1 MDPGNDRRKN
11 PTDDKPPG
19 RDLPPVT
26 PELTSEPAS
35 EPTSELTPA
44 PPAEPTAE
52 VLAAIANRY
61 GVRAAAI
68 REVPGGVAN
77 HAFALGD
84 DLFLRIPRGKEFE
97 GDLHKEVAV
106 IPVVRSAGV
115 RTPAIVD
122 FDSTRA
128 LVDAPY
134 MVIEQL
140 HGTDLI
146 AAATAEPPDDQLWQD
161 LGTQIALLHQIPQTA
176 LDGVPTDD
184 GGGDPRP
191 TVDRLATL
199 GYLDPGTADWLLG
212 WFDRLATRFPQ
223 GQRPVLLHGD
233 LAPQN
238 LLTRHNRLEA
248 LIDWGD
254 AAWGPPGMEFA
265 KLPLEQVAATL
276 PAYQRD
282 SKSDGQLEA
291 AALWFHLS
299 WGLSG
304 IAKPPRPNE
313 RHWTAPPASR
323 LLGVLR
329 FFAAGPP
336 EPWSGLS

>member
-1 MDPGNDRRKN
+1 VDPGNHRRKN
-11 PTDDKPPG
+11 PTNAKTPS
-19 RDLPPVT
+19 RHLPTVT
-26 PELTSEPAS
+26 PEPTSAPPL
-35 EPTSELTPA
+35 EPTP
-44 PPAEPTAE
+44 E
-52 VLAAIANRY
+52 VLAAIADRY
-61 GVRAAAI
+61 GVRVEAI
-68 REVPGGVAN
+68 RQVPGGVAN

-84 DLFLRIPRGKEFE
+84 DLFLRIPRGEEFE
-97 GDLHKEVAV
+97 PDLQKEVAV

-122 FDSTRA
+122 FDATRT

-146 AAATAEPPDDQLWQD
+146 AAEQAEPPDARFWQD
-161 LGTQIALLHQIPQTA
+161 LGNQVALLHQVPQTP

-191 TVDRLATL
+191 TVERLATL

-223 GQRPVLLHGD
+223 TQPPVLLHGD

-238 LLTRHNRLEA
+238 LLTRHDRLEA

-254 AAWGPPGMEFA
+254 AAWGPLGMEFA

-276 PAYQRD
+276 PAYTDQPD

-304 IAKPPRPNE
+304 IPKPPRPDE

-336 EPWSGLS
+336 EPWSGLG

>member
-1 MDPGNDRRKN
+1 MTGLPAGDLPS
-11 PTDDKPPG
+11 
-19 RDLPPVT
+19 RDLT
-26 PELTSEPAS
+26 AITS
-35 EPTSELTPA
+35 
-44 PPAEPTAE
+44 EPTAE
-52 VLAAIANRY
+52 VIAAIADRY
-61 GVRAAAI
+61 GVRVEAI

-77 HAFALGD
+77 QAFALGD
-84 DLFLRIPRGKEFE
+84 DLFLRIPRAAEFE
-97 GDLHKEVAV
+97 RDLHKEVAV
-106 IPVVRSAGV
+106 IPVARAAGV

-122 FDSTRA
+122 FDATRT
-128 LVDAPY
+128 LLDAPY

-146 AAATAEPPDDQLWQD
+146 QAEPPDDQFWQD
-161 LGTQIALLHQIPQTA
+161 LGNQVALLHGIPQTP

-191 TVDRLATL
+191 TVEHLATL

-212 WFDRLATRFPQ
+212 WFDRLATRFPHNQ
-223 GQRPVLLHGD
+223 DQPRVLLHGD

-238 LLTRHNRLEA
+238 LLTRHNGLEA

-265 KLPLEQVAATL
+265 KLRLEQVAATL
-276 PAYQRD
+276 PAYTGQ
-282 SKSDGQLEA
+282 STSESDGQLEA

-299 WGLSG
+299 WGLSR
-304 IAKPPRPNE
+304 IPKLPRPNE

-336 EPWSGLS
+336 DPWSGLS